1 MKLMCQLEDM
11 MKGCCYSSTL
21 KTEDAAYL
29 ILQRKKE
36 KKTTTLLN
44 LKCPSRFEKILP
56 YYKVQIMLLQYQ
68 V

>member
-36 KKTTTLLN
+36 KKTHNTT
-44 LKCPSRFEKILP
+44 
-56 YYKVQIMLLQYQ
+56 
-68 V
+68 